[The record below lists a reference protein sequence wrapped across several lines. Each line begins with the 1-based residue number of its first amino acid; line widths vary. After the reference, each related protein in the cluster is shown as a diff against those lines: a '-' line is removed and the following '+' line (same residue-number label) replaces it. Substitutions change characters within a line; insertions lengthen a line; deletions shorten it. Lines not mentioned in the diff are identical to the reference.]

1 MLQNKIYQNFIVE
14 IIRTLLIIL
23 FVLSLVALT
32 VRAVNFLDLIVENGY
47 NVSTYFKYS
56 FLNIF
61 GLAPKFIPLSFLI
74 ALLIFILRHKND
86 SEFVILWTSGVKKI
100 QLVNIIFLTSLI
112 VSVFYLIFSTY
123 VTPLALNKSRQ
134 MLSNSDFNSFLPTIR
149 TQQFSDSFKGFTF
162 IVEKKQDNKL
172 QNIFLHDKGDN
183 LKNLSSNTSEISET
197 TITAENGLLE
207 EKKMYLFNGQIISS
221 KKNTENEIIKFEQ
234 LTIDL
239 SNLVT
244 TTIKKPK
251 IQETPTHKLLG
262 CIFKDANEETRICN
276 EEFKTEILPV
286 LNRRMVTP
294 FYIPVISL
302 ICALLLIKTKRFY
315 LNKVSVFLYGFSL
328 LLFTELAI
336 RYTGI
341 SFMILTIYIILPFVF
356 FLILY
361 FFLVFQF
368 SIENKVYE

>member
-134 MLSNSDFNSFLPTIR
+134 ILSNSDFNSFLPTIR

-262 CIFKDANEETRICN
+262 CIFKDTNEETRICN

>member
-74 ALLIFILRHKND
+74 ALLIFIIRHKND

-134 MLSNSDFNSFLPTIR
+134 ILSNSDFNSFLPTIR

-262 CIFKDANEETRICN
+262 CIFKDTNEETRICN

-341 SFMILTIYIILPFVF
+341 SFMILTIYIILPFLF

>member
-23 FVLSLVALT
+23 FGLSLVALT

-262 CIFKDANEETRICN
+262 CIFKDTNKETRICN

-286 LNRRMVTP
+286 LNRRIVTP

-302 ICALLLIKTKRFY
+302 ICALLLIKTKKFY

-341 SFMILTIYIILPFVF
+341 SFMILTIYIILPFLF

-368 SIENKVYE
+368 SKENKVYE

>member
-262 CIFKDANEETRICN
+262 CIFKDTNKETRICN

-302 ICALLLIKTKRFY
+302 ICALLLIKTKKFY

>member
-23 FVLSLVALT
+23 LGLSLIALT

-61 GLAPKFIPLSFLI
+61 GVAPKFIPLSFLL
-74 ALLIFILRHKND
+74 ALLIFIHRHKDD

-123 VTPLALNKSRQ
+123 ITPLALNKSRQ
-134 MLSNSDFNSFLPTIR
+134 MLSNSEFNSFLPTIR

-197 TITAENGLLE
+197 TITAENGILE
-207 EKKMYLFNGQIISS
+207 EKKMFLFNGQIISS
-221 KKNTENEIIKFEQ
+221 KK
-234 LTIDL
+234 
-239 SNLVT
+239 
-244 TTIKKPK
+244 
-251 IQETPTHKLLG
+251 
-262 CIFKDANEETRICN
+262 
-276 EEFKTEILPV
+276 ILKM
-286 LNRRMVTP
+286 R
-294 FYIPVISL
+294 
-302 ICALLLIKTKRFY
+302 
-315 LNKVSVFLYGFSL
+315 
-328 LLFTELAI
+328 
-336 RYTGI
+336 
-341 SFMILTIYIILPFVF
+341 
-356 FLILY
+356 
-361 FFLVFQF
+361 
-368 SIENKVYE
+368 

>member
-23 FVLSLVALT
+23 LGLSLIALT

-61 GLAPKFIPLSFLI
+61 GVAPKFIPLSFLL
-74 ALLIFILRHKND
+74 ALLIFIHRHKDD

-197 TITAENGLLE
+197 TITAENGILE
-207 EKKMYLFNGQIISS
+207 EKKMFLFNGQIISS

-251 IQETPTHKLLG
+251 IQETQTFKLLE
-262 CIFKDANEETRICN
+262 CIFKDTNEKTRICN
-276 EEFKTEILPV
+276 EEFSKEILPV
-286 LNRRMVTP
+286 LNRRMITP

-302 ICALLLIKTKRFY
+302 ICALLLIKTKKFY
-315 LNKVSVFLYGFSL
+315 LNKISVFLYGFSL

-341 SFMILTIYIILPFVF
+341 SFIISTIYIVLPFLS

-368 SIENKVYE
+368 SRENKVYE

>member
-23 FVLSLVALT
+23 LGLSLIALT

-61 GLAPKFIPLSFLI
+61 GVAPKFIPLSFLL
-74 ALLIFILRHKND
+74 ALLIFIHRHKDD

-123 VTPLALNKSRQ
+123 ITPLALNKSRQ
-134 MLSNSDFNSFLPTIR
+134 MLSNSEFNSFLPTVR

-262 CIFKDANEETRICN
+262 CIFKDTNKETRICN
-276 EEFKTEILPV
+276 EEFKKEILPV

-302 ICALLLIKTKRFY
+302 ICALLLIKTKKFY
-315 LNKVSVFLYGFSL
+315 LNKISIFLYSFSL

-341 SFMILTIYIILPFVF
+341 SLMILTIYIILPFLS

-368 SIENKVYE
+368 SRENKVYE

>member
-23 FVLSLVALT
+23 FGLSLVALT

-61 GLAPKFIPLSFLI
+61 GLAPKFIPLSFLL
-74 ALLIFILRHKND
+74 ALLIFIHRHKND

-134 MLSNSDFNSFLPTIR
+134 MLSNSNFNSFLPTIR

-162 IVEKKQDNKL
+162 IVEKKQENKL

-197 TITAENGLLE
+197 TIIAENGLLE
-207 EKKMYLFNGQIISS
+207 EKKMFLFNGQIISS

-251 IQETPTHKLLG
+251 IQETPTHTLLG
-262 CIFKDANEETRICN
+262 CIFKGTNEETRICN
-276 EEFKTEILPV
+276 EEFKKEILPV

-302 ICALLLIKTKRFY
+302 ICALLLIKTKKFY
-315 LNKVSVFLYGFSL
+315 LNNISVFLYGFSL

-341 SFMILTIYIILPFVF
+341 SFMILTIYTILPFLS

>member
-23 FVLSLVALT
+23 LVLSLVALT

-183 LKNLSSNTSEISET
+183 LKNNKSILSDVVE
-197 TITAENGLLE
+197 A
-207 EKKMYLFNGQIISS
+207 IIGA
-221 KKNTENEIIKFEQ
+221 IY
-234 LTIDL
+234 ID
-239 SNLVT
+239 
-244 TTIKKPK
+244 I
-251 IQETPTHKLLG
+251 G
-262 CIFKDANEETRICN
+262 
-276 EEFKTEILPV
+276 
-286 LNRRMVTP
+286 
-294 FYIPVISL
+294 
-302 ICALLLIKTKRFY
+302 
-315 LNKVSVFLYGFSL
+315 LNKCKNF
-328 LLFTELAI
+328 
-336 RYTGI
+336 
-341 SFMILTIYIILPFVF
+341 IINN
-356 FLILY
+356 I
-361 FFLVFQF
+361 
-368 SIENKVYE
+368 IDKN

>member
-183 LKNLSSNTSEISET
+183 LKNLSSNISEISET
-197 TITAENGLLE
+197 TITAENGILK
-207 EKKMYLFNGQIISS
+207 EKKMFLFNGQIISS

-262 CIFKDANEETRICN
+262 CIFKDTNEETRICN

-302 ICALLLIKTKRFY
+302 ICAYLLIKTKKFY

-341 SFMILTIYIILPFVF
+341 SFMILTIYIILPFLF

-368 SIENKVYE
+368 SKENKVYE

>member
-23 FVLSLVALT
+23 FGLSLIALT

-183 LKNLSSNTSEISET
+183 LKNLSSNISEISET
-197 TITAENGLLE
+197 TITAENGILE
-207 EKKMYLFNGQIISS
+207 EKKMFLFNGQIISS

-262 CIFKDANEETRICN
+262 CIFKDTNEETRICN

-302 ICALLLIKTKRFY
+302 ICALLLIKTKKFY
-315 LNKVSVFLYGFSL
+315 LNKISIFLYGFSL

>member
-23 FVLSLVALT
+23 LGLSLIALT

-61 GLAPKFIPLSFLI
+61 GVAPKFIPLSFLL
-74 ALLIFILRHKND
+74 ALLIFIHRHKDD

-123 VTPLALNKSRQ
+123 ITPLALNKSRQ
-134 MLSNSDFNSFLPTIR
+134 MLSNSEFNSFLPTIR

-162 IVEKKQDNKL
+162 IVEKKQGNKL

-251 IQETPTHKLLG
+251 IQETQTFKLLE
-262 CIFKDANEETRICN
+262 CIFKDTNEKTRICN
-276 EEFKTEILPV
+276 EEFSKEILPV
-286 LNRRMVTP
+286 LNRRMITP

-302 ICALLLIKTKRFY
+302 ICALLLIKTKKFY
-315 LNKVSVFLYGFSL
+315 LNKISVFLYGFSL

-341 SFMILTIYIILPFVF
+341 SFIISTIYIILPFLS

-361 FFLVFQF
+361 LFLVFQF
-368 SIENKVYE
+368 SRENKVYE

>member
-23 FVLSLVALT
+23 LVLSLVALT

-123 VTPLALNKSRQ
+123 ITPLALNKSRQ
-134 MLSNSDFNSFLPTIR
+134 MLSNSEFNSFLPTIR

-162 IVEKKQDNKL
+162 IVEKKQGNKL

-262 CIFKDANEETRICN
+262 CIIKDTNEETRICN

-286 LNRRMVTP
+286 LNRRIVTP

-302 ICALLLIKTKRFY
+302 ICALLLIKTKKFY

-341 SFMILTIYIILPFVF
+341 SFIILTIYIILPFIF

-361 FFLVFQF
+361 FFLVFKF

>member
-23 FVLSLVALT
+23 LVLSLVALT

-61 GLAPKFIPLSFLI
+61 GLAPKFIPLSFLL

-234 LTIDL
+234 LIIDL

-262 CIFKDANEETRICN
+262 CIFKDTNKETRICN

-286 LNRRMVTP
+286 LNRRIVTP

-302 ICALLLIKTKRFY
+302 ICALLLIKTKKFY
-315 LNKVSVFLYGFSL
+315 LNKVSVFLYSFSL

-341 SFMILTIYIILPFVF
+341 SFIILTIYVILPFIF

-361 FFLVFQF
+361 FFLVFKF

>member
-1 MLQNKIYQNFIVE
+1 MLQNKIYQNFVVE

-23 FVLSLVALT
+23 FGLSLIALT

-61 GLAPKFIPLSFLI
+61 GVAPKFIPLSFLL
-74 ALLIFILRHKND
+74 ALLIFIHRHKDD

-100 QLVNIIFLTSLI
+100 QLVNILFLTSLI

-134 MLSNSDFNSFLPTIR
+134 LLSNSDFNSFLPTIR

-302 ICALLLIKTKRFY
+302 ICALLLIKTKKFY

>member
-262 CIFKDANEETRICN
+262 CIFKDTNEETRICN

-302 ICALLLIKTKRFY
+302 ICALLLIKTKKLY

>member
-134 MLSNSDFNSFLPTIR
+134 ILSNSDFNSFLPTIR

-262 CIFKDANEETRICN
+262 CIFKDTNKETRICN

>member
-23 FVLSLVALT
+23 LVLSLVALT

-100 QLVNIIFLTSLI
+100 QLVNIIFLTSLL

-123 VTPLALNKSRQ
+123 ITPLALNKSRQ

-162 IVEKKQDNKL
+162 IVEKKQGNKL

-234 LTIDL
+234 LIIDL

-262 CIFKDANEETRICN
+262 CIFKDTNEETRICN

-286 LNRRMVTP
+286 LNRRIVTP

-302 ICALLLIKTKRFY
+302 ICALLLIKTKKFY

-341 SFMILTIYIILPFVF
+341 SFIILTIYIILPFIF

-361 FFLVFQF
+361 FFLVFKF

>member
-23 FVLSLVALT
+23 LGLSLIALT

-61 GLAPKFIPLSFLI
+61 GVAPKFIPLSFLL
-74 ALLIFILRHKND
+74 ALLIFIHRHKDD

-123 VTPLALNKSRQ
+123 ITPLALNKSRQ
-134 MLSNSDFNSFLPTIR
+134 MLSNSEFNSFLPTIR

-197 TITAENGLLE
+197 TITAENGILE
-207 EKKMYLFNGQIISS
+207 EKKMFLFNGQIISS

-251 IQETPTHKLLG
+251 IQETQTLKLLE
-262 CIFKDANEETRICN
+262 CVFKDTNQTTRICN
-276 EEFKTEILPV
+276 EEFSKEILPV
-286 LNRRMVTP
+286 LNRRMITP

-302 ICALLLIKTKRFY
+302 ICALLLIKTKKFY
-315 LNKVSVFLYGFSL
+315 LNKISVFLYGFSL

-341 SFMILTIYIILPFVF
+341 SFIISTIYIILPFLS

-368 SIENKVYE
+368 SRENKVYE

>member
-1 MLQNKIYQNFIVE
+1 MLQNKIYQNFTVE

-23 FVLSLVALT
+23 LVLSLVALT

-61 GLAPKFIPLSFLI
+61 GLAPKFIPLSFLL

-123 VTPLALNKSRQ
+123 ITPLALNKSRQ
-134 MLSNSDFNSFLPTIR
+134 MLSNSNFNSFLPTIR

-234 LTIDL
+234 LIIDL

-262 CIFKDANEETRICN
+262 CIFKDTNEETRICN

-286 LNRRMVTP
+286 LNRRIVTP

-302 ICALLLIKTKRFY
+302 ICALLLIKTKKFY
-315 LNKVSVFLYGFSL
+315 LNKVSVFLYSFSL

-341 SFMILTIYIILPFVF
+341 NFIILTIYIILPFLF

>member
-1 MLQNKIYQNFIVE
+1 MLQNKIYQNFTVE

-23 FVLSLVALT
+23 LVLSLVALT

-123 VTPLALNKSRQ
+123 ITPLALNKSRQ
-134 MLSNSDFNSFLPTIR
+134 MLSNSEFNSFLPTIR

-234 LTIDL
+234 LIIDL

-262 CIFKDANEETRICN
+262 CIFKDTNEETRICN

-286 LNRRMVTP
+286 LNRRIVTP

-302 ICALLLIKTKRFY
+302 ICALLLIKTKKFY

-341 SFMILTIYIILPFVF
+341 SFIILTIYIILPFIF

>member
-134 MLSNSDFNSFLPTIR
+134 LLSNSDFNSFLPTIR

-183 LKNLSSNTSEISET
+183 LKNLSSNISEISET
-197 TITAENGLLE
+197 TITAENGILE
-207 EKKMYLFNGQIISS
+207 EKKMFLFNGQIISS

-251 IQETPTHKLLG
+251 IQETSTHKLLG
-262 CIFKDANEETRICN
+262 CIFKDTNKETRICN

-302 ICALLLIKTKRFY
+302 ICALLLIKTKKLY

>member
-123 VTPLALNKSRQ
+123 LTPLVLNKSRQ